1 MKSNA
6 GAPVAPEQQN
16 AFSATKFARKLAR
29 KKRKN
34 PRVKV
39 RQCLNAKWFDALI
52 NLSILWALF
61 SEDIR
66 VLAMP
71 KQADVVV
78 WSIHI
83 VVMALFLLELVL
95 RSYSQR
101 GFFLSFYFF
110 LDMVASLTMIADFL
124 PLIQGEAEGGDS
136 AGSIRAAKAARV
148 GARAARLVRVLRII
162 RVIKLFISA
171 RKKRAKDTEE
181 EEVVE
186 DEGAPSELSKALQG
200 TLAKR
205 TIIFV
210 LVLLAAQVVID
221 YIPHSLIYEQIYDNR
236 VHASLAQLYSATYN
250 SSTGW
255 NITGEPWVSLVQE
268 VQTVIQKPILSTT
281 PLIPSFNLALHR
293 IDIFKYGPNAD
304 QEYTFWPIPSCN
316 DPPCGN
322 PKYNPNAA
330 GDDPMTTWLPAWPR
344 PDDHFPNCKY
354 LSLATILDS
363 YDPSVARDCPDVSN
377 AEGLQSLRSLR
388 TIGPSEL
395 LPEPFIVDGD
405 PHPHPPPP
413 NGCRS
418 SSLSTV
424 TRAQPWKPRPEPGA
438 EPRPEAVP
446 EPTAEPKP
454 TAG

>member
-148 GARAARLVRVLRII
+148 GALVARLGRQGRAQELVEATHEVLDKERERSRIVALAWKRGREGTDRRRTHVVLAVKAAAKPRQKQLLEVRQQ
-162 RVIKLFISA
+162 
-171 RKKRAKDTEE
+171 
-181 EEVVE
+181 
-186 DEGAPSELSKALQG
+186 P
-200 TLAKR
+200 
-205 TIIFV
+205 
-210 LVLLAAQVVID
+210 LL
-221 YIPHSLIYEQIYDNR
+221 
-236 VHASLAQLYSATYN
+236 
-250 SSTGW
+250 
-255 NITGEPWVSLVQE
+255 
-268 VQTVIQKPILSTT
+268 
-281 PLIPSFNLALHR
+281 
-293 IDIFKYGPNAD
+293 
-304 QEYTFWPIPSCN
+304 
-316 DPPCGN
+316 
-322 PKYNPNAA
+322 
-330 GDDPMTTWLPAWPR
+330 
-344 PDDHFPNCKY
+344 
-354 LSLATILDS
+354 
-363 YDPSVARDCPDVSN
+363 
-377 AEGLQSLRSLR
+377 
-388 TIGPSEL
+388 EL
-395 LPEPFIVDGD
+395 LRE
-405 PHPHPPPP
+405 
-413 NGCRS
+413 
-418 SSLSTV
+418 
-424 TRAQPWKPRPEPGA
+424 
-438 EPRPEAVP
+438 EA
-446 EPTAEPKP
+446 
-454 TAG
+454 